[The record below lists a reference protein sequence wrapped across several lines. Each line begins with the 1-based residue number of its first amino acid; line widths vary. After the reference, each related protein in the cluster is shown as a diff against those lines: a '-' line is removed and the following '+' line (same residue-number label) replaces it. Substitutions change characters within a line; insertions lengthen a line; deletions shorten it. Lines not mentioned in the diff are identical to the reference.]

1 MSSPAPTD
9 FSASAP
15 QSVTEL
21 EEVLSKP
28 TAALVAMM
36 SRLEGDLVLLGV
48 GGKMGPTM
56 ARMAR
61 RAVDEAGS
69 KARVIGVS
77 RFSDESVREQL
88 ESWGVETV
96 ACDLLDPDAV
106 NQLPL
111 VANVVYLAGFK
122 FGASLDP
129 GRLWAMNCLAPAWI
143 CRHYQASQ
151 IVALSTG
158 NVYRAVS
165 ADTGGSCESD
175 TLEPHGE
182 YAMAALGR
190 ERTFQFF
197 SETNKTPMALLR
209 LNYAHDLRY
218 GVFVDVAQQLV
229 AGEPVD
235 ISTGHVNIVW
245 QADANAMT
253 LRALEHCQAPAQII
267 NVTGMETVSVRTA
280 AEQLAAV
287 LGRTAELS
295 GKEGATALLS
305 NATFGQALLGAP
317 EISAE
322 QVIGW
327 TADWVGNSR
336 PLLNKPTKFQ
346 VRDGKY

>member
-1 MSSPAPTD
+1 MLPPSPTDLSSPT
-9 FSASAP
+9 P

-88 ESWGVETV
+88 ESWGVETI

-111 VANVVYLAGFK
+111 AENVVYLAGFK
-122 FGASLDP
+122 FGASRDP

-143 CRHYQASQ
+143 SRHYRASR

-158 NVYRAVS
+158 NVYRPVS
-165 ADTGGSCESD
+165 ADSGGSRESD
-175 TLEPHGE
+175 ALEPHGE

-197 SETNKTPMALLR
+197 SETNGTPMALLR

-229 AGEPVD
+229 AGQPVD

-245 QADANAMT
+245 LADANAMT

-267 NVTGMETVSVRTA
+267 NVTGAETVNVRTA

-287 LGRTAELS
+287 LGLTAEFA
-295 GKEGATALLS
+295 GEEGASALLS
-305 NATFGQALLGAP
+305 NATVGQELLGVP
-317 EISAE
+317 ESSAE
-322 QVIGW
+322 QVIRW
-327 TADWVGNSR
+327 TADWVGNDR